1 MILLDFSTF
10 FILLVYVQFN
20 LGGLDR
26 WKGGSL
32 QLNYVF
38 PMKGHL
44 RGHVQ
49 FFNGYGETMID
60 YNHRQT
66 TIGIGVSFANW

>member
-1 MILLDFSTF
+1 
-10 FILLVYVQFN
+10 
-20 LGGLDR
+20 
-26 WKGGSL
+26 
-32 QLNYVF
+32 
-38 PMKGHL
+38 L